1 MIVLRSE
8 KNPIIKPEDVKP
20 SRPDFKVVA
29 VLVMLFLPVVLC
41 MKKTL

>member
-1 MIVLRSE
+1 MIMSRSE

-29 VLVMLFLPVVLC
+29 VFNYRQSYNI
-41 MKKTL
+41 